1 MHTARQVQKFQ
12 ALKRKTSAKKRAA
25 GKGARG
31 NFTVASANDI
41 KRQPL
46 DVSGVEI
53 LEHEI
58 NPDY

>member
-1 MHTARQVQKFQ
+1 MDAARQVQRFK
-12 ALKRKTSAKKRAA
+12 ALKRKELARKHAA
-25 GKGARG
+25 GKVRIED
-31 NFTVASANDI
+31 FTVAGANKI

-58 NPDY
+58 SLDT